1 MFKWFFI
8 NCEMG
13 GGYFFWTVSIM
24 YWMRKLW
31 LVKPHKNH
39 LTSKLYSW
47 KCGENKK
54 ILPCTKLSW

>member
-13 GGYFFWTVSIM
+13 GGEYFFWTVSIM
-24 YWMRKLW
+24 YWMGKLW

-54 ILPCTKLSW
+54 NITMY